1 MSLRRKGPKDLPKL
15 PLSLF
20 TPPNTSV
27 GDSFN
32 LPPSPG
38 LLHPAKIIDAQ
49 IVTKD
54 VNCTQW
60 KQEVGGILADKTV
73 GVVIHL
79 PAAVDLGPALGA
91 YVLRHNIYLF

>member
-1 MSLRRKGPKDLPKL
+1 MSVRRKGPKDHPKL

-38 LLHPAKIIDAQ
+38 NLHPDKIIDANIATQ
-49 IVTKD
+49 D
-54 VNCTQW
+54 LSYSQW
-60 KQEVGGILADKTV
+60 KQHVGPVLADKTV
-73 GVVIHL
+73 GVILSL
-79 PAAVDLGPALGA
+79 PATVDTETTQK
-91 YVLRHNIYLF
+91 V

>member
-1 MSLRRKGPKDLPKL
+1 MSVRRKEHPKL

-38 LLHPAKIIDAQ
+38 NLHPAKIIDAN
-49 IVTKD
+49 IT
-54 VNCTQW
+54 TTYALW
-60 KQEVGGILADKTV
+60 KQHVDPVLAAKTV
-73 GVVIHL
+73 GVVISL
-79 PAAVDLGPALGA
+79 PAAVDKVS
-91 YVLRHNIYLF
+91 VLAV